1 METEFDYKP
10 QGTCSVLMKF
20 MIEDSD
26 DTIQSFQVLGGC
38 NGNLKGLGALMKGR
52 KVQDVIRCLSGIRC
66 GSKSTSCPDQ
76 AAKAL
81 QLYLDSKKVE

>member
-1 METEFDYKP
+1 
-10 QGTCSVLMKF
+10 
-20 MIEDSD
+20 
-26 DTIQSFQVLGGC
+26 
-38 NGNLKGLGALMKGR
+38 MKGR

-81 QLYLDSKKVE
+81 QLYLDSKKAE